1 MATGSTADDGLVS
14 RERLPSA
21 REIGRAILTTL
32 VSAPGRS
39 TATLLVAVP
48 YVWLGY
54 YIVGAVLGRH
64 GDVIV
69 GGDWLTLLFTSY
81 AFLSAIALAHRI
93 LHVGVAGLT
102 VESLVDV
109 VVLVWLTAFYFV
121 WMLLREPV
129 STTTTVEELYGPILS
144 EDPVAIVWLLTV
156 VAVGSLATGIILFP
170 RPGSRLFKTRFRTAF
185 VTFPATATAVV
196 LLFRPGGDSL
206 TWPFVTGIFL
216 GTLVGGS
223 TRIHVIAS
231 AIAKGLFA
239 ALSLCVWTVGA
250 IGWILV
256 YRRRPPTD
264 AVVLTDTVLKPDDE
278 RSKPDGEEKSK

>member
-1 MATGSTADDGLVS
+1 MAGSTADDGLVG

-21 REIGRAILTTL
+21 REIGRALLLTL

-39 TATLLVAVP
+39 TATLLVSVP

-54 YIVGAVLGRH
+54 YIVGTVLGRH

-69 GGDWLTLLFTSY
+69 SGDWLTLLFTSY

-93 LHVGVAGLT
+93 LHVGLAGLT
-102 VESLVDV
+102 VESLLDV

-121 WMLLREPV
+121 WMLAREPV
-129 STTTTVEELYGPILS
+129 STETTVEELYSPILS
-144 EDPVAIVWLLTV
+144 GDPVAIAWLLIV
-156 VAVGSLATGIILFP
+156 VAVGLLATGIILFP
-170 RPGSRLFKTRFRTAF
+170 RPGSRLFRTRFRTAF
-185 VTFPATATAVV
+185 VTFPAAATAVV

-206 TWPFVTGIFL
+206 AWPFVTGVFL

-239 ALSLCVWTVGA
+239 ALSLCIWTVGA
-250 IGWILV
+250 IGWIFV
-256 YRRRPPTD
+256 YRRLPPTD
-264 AVVLTDTVLKPDDE
+264 AVVLTDLKPEDAPSEPSEEE
-278 RSKPDGEEKSK
+278 RS